1 MKQFIKE
8 KYNILI
14 PVFLGVVILIAL
26 FLYGREYRNNRY
38 AYEKEQDVYQYFSK
52 NKIEYKATISRNRKD
67 VVLDIK
73 SKDFNVSLDSTP
85 IYIKDSDKVIFPK
98 EMSAVFPIKDRQYA
112 VNTLTEIYKKND
124 LYYLNQKG
132 INKSFDYMFLYDG
145 KDLYFF
151 IDTVTLKVGDTAIS
165 AVSSASADGIS
176 TLSTESSK
184 TDKAISTISS
194 DTYEIIE
201 LNNTNSSVL
210 VETKYMTIDVSSD
223 EIIYK
228 DDFTMLINNF
238 SSLPKL
244 VDNIENSG
252 ASN

>member
-14 PVFLGVVILIAL
+14 PIFLGVVILIAL
-26 FLYGREYRNNRY
+26 FLYGREYKNNRY

-52 NKIEYKATISRNRKD
+52 NKIEYKATISRNKKD
-67 VVLDIK
+67 VILDIK

-98 EMSAVFPIKDRQYA
+98 EMSVFFPIKDKQYL
-112 VNTLTEIYKKND
+112 VNALTEVYKKND
-124 LYYLNQKG
+124 LYYINQKG

-151 IDTVTLKVGDTAIS
+151 IDTVTLKVGDKEI
-165 AVSSASADGIS
+165 
-176 TLSTESSK
+176 TLSPMSYVNCSYLNLLSYYDRE
-184 TDKAISTISS
+184 S

-201 LNNTNSSVL
+201 LDNNNSTVL
-210 VETKYMTIDVSSD
+210 VENEYMTVDVSGD
-223 EIIYK
+223 KVIYK
-228 DDFTMLINNF
+228 DDFTMLINEF
-238 SSLPKL
+238 GSLSKL
-244 VDNIENSG
+244 VDNIENSE
-252 ASN
+252 AN

>member
-98 EMSAVFPIKDRQYA
+98 DRQYA
-112 VNTLTEIYKKND
+112 VNALTEIYKKND

-151 IDTVTLKVGDTAIS
+151 IDTVTLKVGDKEI
-165 AVSSASADGIS
+165 
-176 TLSTESSK
+176 TLSPMSYIDCSYLNLLSYY
-184 TDKAISTISS
+184 DKES

>member
-112 VNTLTEIYKKND
+112 VNALTEIYKKND

-151 IDTVTLKVGDTAIS
+151 IS
-165 AVSSASADGIS
+165 H
-176 TLSTESSK
+176 
-184 TDKAISTISS
+184 
-194 DTYEIIE
+194 
-201 LNNTNSSVL
+201 
-210 VETKYMTIDVSSD
+210 
-223 EIIYK
+223 
-228 DDFTMLINNF
+228 F
-238 SSLPKL
+238 
-244 VDNIENSG
+244 
-252 ASN
+252 

>member
-85 IYIKDSDKVIFPK
+85 IYIKD
-98 EMSAVFPIKDRQYA
+98 RQYA
-112 VNTLTEIYKKND
+112 VNALTEIYKKND

-151 IDTVTLKVGDTAIS
+151 IDTVTLKVGDKEI
-165 AVSSASADGIS
+165 
-176 TLSTESSK
+176 TLSPMSYIDCSYLNLLSYY
-184 TDKAISTISS
+184 DKES

>member
-1 MKQFIKE
+1 MGDKE
-8 KYNILI
+8 ITLS
-14 PVFLGVVILIAL
+14 PM
-26 FLYGREYRNNRY
+26 
-38 AYEKEQDVYQYFSK
+38 S
-52 NKIEYKATISRNRKD
+52 
-67 VVLDIK
+67 
-73 SKDFNVSLDSTP
+73 
-85 IYIKDSDKVIFPK
+85 YIDCS
-98 EMSAVFPIKDRQYA
+98 
-112 VNTLTEIYKKND
+112 
-124 LYYLNQKG
+124 YLNLL
-132 INKSFDYMFLYDG
+132 SYYD
-145 KDLYFF
+145 K
-151 IDTVTLKVGDTAIS
+151 
-165 AVSSASADGIS
+165 
-176 TLSTESSK
+176 E
-184 TDKAISTISS
+184 S

>member
-26 FLYGREYRNNRY
+26 FLYGREYKNNRY

-52 NKIEYKATISRNRKD
+52 NKIEYKATISRNKKD
-67 VVLDIK
+67 VILDIK

-98 EMSAVFPIKDRQYA
+98 EMSVFFPIKDKQYL
-112 VNTLTEIYKKND
+112 VNALTEVYKKND
-124 LYYLNQKG
+124 LYYINQKG

-151 IDTVTLKVGDTAIS
+151 IDTVTLKVGDKEI
-165 AVSSASADGIS
+165 
-176 TLSTESSK
+176 TLSPMSYVNCSYLNLLSYYDRE
-184 TDKAISTISS
+184 S

-201 LNNTNSSVL
+201 LDNNNSTVL
-210 VETKYMTIDVSSD
+210 VENEYMTVDVSGD
-223 EIIYK
+223 KVIYK
-228 DDFTMLINNF
+228 DDFTMLINEF
-238 SSLPKL
+238 GSLSKL
-244 VDNIENSG
+244 VDNIENSE
-252 ASN
+252 AN

>member
-85 IYIKDSDKVIFPK
+85 IYIKDIDKVIFPK

-112 VNTLTEIYKKND
+112 VNALTEIYKKND

-151 IDTVTLKVGDTAIS
+151 IDTVTLKEGDKEIS
-165 AVSSASADGIS
+165 YY
-176 TLSTESSK
+176 
-184 TDKAISTISS
+184 DKES

>member
-98 EMSAVFPIKDRQYA
+98 E
-112 VNTLTEIYKKND
+112 IYKKND

-151 IDTVTLKVGDTAIS
+151 IDTVTLKVGDKEI
-165 AVSSASADGIS
+165 
-176 TLSTESSK
+176 TLSPMSYIDCSYLNLLSYY
-184 TDKAISTISS
+184 DKES